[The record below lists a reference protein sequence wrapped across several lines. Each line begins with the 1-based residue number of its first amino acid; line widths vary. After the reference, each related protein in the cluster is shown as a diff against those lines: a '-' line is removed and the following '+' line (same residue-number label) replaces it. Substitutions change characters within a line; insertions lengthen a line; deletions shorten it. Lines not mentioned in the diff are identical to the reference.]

1 MKDVWNG
8 SSRSDDLEYPDEQ
21 YQYYLCAKT
30 FGWTINEVDE
40 QPAFLA
46 TWLMA
51 IAEMENEVSNERQ
64 STRG

>member
-1 MKDVWNG
+1 
-8 SSRSDDLEYPDEQ
+8 LEYPDEQ

-40 QPAFLA
+40 QPVYLA

-51 IAEMENEVSNERQ
+51 IANMEKEVSNERQ
-64 STRG
+64 ST